1 MSVDSS
7 DLSKLVSSAALV
19 FIGAFFSSF
28 AGLFERVIIGR
39 LLSPSEYGEF
49 SIALAVFTL
58 GATLGAAGFT
68 QGVPRYMARFDDM
81 HDIRGTWLTGL
92 LISGGLSILIA
103 VVLIAGSPIL
113 TPRLFELDGAWFL
126 LIIFVVAI
134 PARAVLKIGVG
145 AIRGRENTVYKVLTQ
160 NICYPVLRLS
170 LISGLL
176 LAGVGLIGTG
186 IGYLVALVASIVLT
200 YYFLNRL
207 FPLVGE
213 FSLHSKEM
221 TSFSAPLIV
230 STIIE
235 VLLTRTDTMMLGYFR
250 PSAEVGIY
258 NAAYPLAGSLTV
270 VLGAFGYM
278 YLPVASRLDSDEEGS
293 VERVYELT
301 TKWVYILV
309 FPLFVLLLIYSI
321 EIITLVFGVQYG
333 TGGIALTI
341 LAVGFFTNAA
351 VGRSRETLSALGATK
366 FLLVSS
372 IVAFIINF
380 VANLV
385 LIPIYGFVGAATA
398 SAGSFIALNFVVYLF
413 LRTQFKITPFNQRS
427 IKAFVALPVV
437 LLPIGFVVRV
447 ALSSSLLMIISFG
460 VICGILTIGI
470 VLIVGG
476 IEEEDIALVEFIENY
491 VNIRIPYIRRFI
503 PDE

>member
-7 DLSKLVSSAALV
+7 DLSKLLSSAVLV
-19 FIGAFFSSF
+19 FVGAFFSSL

-39 LLSPSEYGEF
+39 LLSPSAYGEF

-81 HDIRGTWLTGL
+81 RDIRGAWLTGM

-103 VVLIAGSPIL
+103 VILVAGSPIL
-113 TPRLFELDGAWFL
+113 TPRLFELDGALFL

-134 PARAVLKIGVG
+134 PARVVLKIGVG

-160 NICYPVLRLS
+160 NICYPVLRIS

-176 LAGVGLIGTG
+176 LADIGLIGTG

-200 YYFLNRL
+200 YYFLSRL

-213 FSLHSKEM
+213 FRLQGREM
-221 TSFSAPLIV
+221 TVFSAPLIV
-230 STIIE
+230 STIMA
-235 VLLTRTDTMMLGYFR
+235 VLLTRTDTLMLGYFR

-258 NAAYPLAGSLTV
+258 NAAYPLAGALTV

-278 YLPVASRLDSDEEGS
+278 YLPVTSRLDSDGEGS

-301 TKWVYILV
+301 TKWIYILV
-309 FPLFVLLLIYSI
+309 FPLFVLLLIYSN
-321 EIITLVFGVQYG
+321 EIITMVFGAQYG
-333 TGGIALTI
+333 VGGIALAI

-351 VGRSRETLSALGATK
+351 VGRNRETLSALGATK
-366 FLLVSS
+366 FILVSNV
-372 IVAFIINF
+372 VAFVINF
-380 VANLV
+380 ITNLL
-385 LIPIYGFVGAATA
+385 LIPRYGFVGAAVA

-427 IKAFVALPVV
+427 TKTFVALPIV
-437 LLPIGFVVRV
+437 LLPVGFVVRET
-447 ALSSSLLMIISFG
+447 LNSSLLIIISFG
-460 VICGILTIGI
+460 IISAIMTIGI
-470 VLIVGG
+470 VLLVGG
-476 IEEEDIALVEFIENY
+476 VEEEDVVLVEFIESY
-491 VNIRIPYIRRFI
+491 ANIRIPYIRQFI
-503 PDE
+503 LND

>member
-1 MSVDSS
+1 M
-7 DLSKLVSSAALV
+7 
-19 FIGAFFSSF
+19 
-28 AGLFERVIIGR
+28 R
-39 LLSPSEYGEF
+39 
-49 SIALAVFTL
+49 
-58 GATLGAAGFT
+58 
-68 QGVPRYMARFDDM
+68 Q
-81 HDIRGTWLTGL
+81 
-92 LISGGLSILIA
+92 
-103 VVLIAGSPIL
+103 
-113 TPRLFELDGAWFL
+113 
-126 LIIFVVAI
+126 
-134 PARAVLKIGVG
+134 
-145 AIRGRENTVYKVLTQ
+145 
-160 NICYPVLRLS
+160 
-170 LISGLL
+170 
-176 LAGVGLIGTG
+176 
-186 IGYLVALVASIVLT
+186 
-200 YYFLNRL
+200 
-207 FPLVGE
+207 
-213 FSLHSKEM
+213 
-221 TSFSAPLIV
+221 
-230 STIIE
+230 
-235 VLLTRTDTMMLGYFR
+235 
-250 PSAEVGIY
+250 
-258 NAAYPLAGSLTV
+258 
-270 VLGAFGYM
+270 
-278 YLPVASRLDSDEEGS
+278 DSDEEGS

-309 FPLFVLLLIYSI
+309 FPLFVLLLIYSR

-372 IVAFIINF
+372 IVASIINF

-447 ALSSSLLMIISFG
+447 ALNSSLLMIISFG

-503 PDE
+503 PGE